1 MTGESEAQSSRSYH
15 SPRRLAAARATR
27 ARIRGAARERFLAD
41 GFAGTSVRSI
51 AVAAG
56 VAEKT
61 VYLQFPTKLDLLK
74 EVVETAIVGD
84 DEAVAA
90 ADREWF
96 RQIVDDP
103 EPTAKVRRLVE
114 ATSAL
119 HERTGEV
126 FAMARG
132 AAASDPDAA
141 TLWAFGKA
149 GHRADMG
156 LLATSFEKVGMLP
169 TGRDTAWATAVLY
182 VLIGPETWHLLRVEL
197 KHRPEDY
204 RQWLR
209 TALADSFH
217 VVG

>member
-1 MTGESEAQSSRSYH
+1 MTGGSQGQPSRSYH

-27 ARIRGAARERFLAD
+27 ARIRNAARNLFVAD
-41 GFAGTSVRSI
+41 GYAGTSVRSI
-51 AVAAG
+51 ADAAG
-56 VAEKT
+56 VAGKT

-90 ADREWF
+90 ADRDWF

-103 EPTAKVRRLVE
+103 EPRSKLRRLVE

-126 FAMARG
+126 FSMARG

-141 TLWAFGKA
+141 RLWGFGKA
-149 GHRADMG
+149 GHRADMH
-156 LLATSFEKVGMLP
+156 LLATSFAQAGMLP
-169 TGRDTAWATAVLY
+169 TGRDTSWATAPLY
-182 VLIGPETWHLLRVEL
+182 VLIGPETWPLLRGEL
-197 KHRPEDY
+197 QLAPEDY
-204 RQWLR
+204 RRWLA
-209 TALADSFH
+209 T
-217 VVG
+217 